1 MSKKSNENPPNEAL
15 GMIIGLLIAVGA
27 SIIFDSIPIG
37 IIVGIIVG
45 SMISFY
51 SRKPNKKNQ

>member
-37 IIVGIIVG
+37 IIVGIVVG